1 MMKSAIATAFAA
13 LFATSAWAQTPATS
27 LDLQVP
33 PSQDATTATAPA
45 ANAADEPG
53 KYYGDVGGKG
63 DAQSDTQVS
72 GSFSTGIGYAKGF
85 GTGFSN
91 AADLNVS
98 KQYGDGKVVNLHID
112 VSQSRGFPNRWQGVY
127 GPGYTGY

>member
-1 MMKSAIATAFAA
+1 MKPGIAAA
-13 LFATSAWAQTPATS
+13 LAVFFATSAWAQAPAPI

-33 PSQDATTATAPA
+33 PSQDVSTANTAK
-45 ANAADEPG
+45 AADAPG

-63 DAQSDTQVS
+63 DARSDTQIS

-85 GTGFSN
+85 GTGISS
-91 AADLNVS
+91 AAELDVS
-98 KQYGDGKVVNLHID
+98 KQYGDGKVFNLHID
-112 VSQSRGFPNRWQGVY
+112 VSQSHGFPNRWQRAY